1 MAIYPAGYFYERLR
15 ERKCRHEFR
24 RIMRMYYL
32 LLRSKKAIRAGILFF
47 LIMGQQK
54 SFAQHVHDSAYYK
67 TFPNVLTVRVYT
79 VKDYAD
85 FSFASF
91 TKRSGIQYQSNATT
105 NLGAG
110 VTYKNLSGN
119 FSAGF
124 GFLNNGIE
132 ERGKTSTL
140 DLQFHF
146 FPHSWISD
154 LIFLSYKG
162 FHASQEYYPHQLQG
176 SYYYR
181 PDVSLSLLGLS
192 AYRVQ
197 HPDKFSYRT
206 AFYQNEWLKKSSG
219 TLLYGGAIYYQSISA
234 DSSLIPAGLAG
245 LFANRDFNQ
254 FHFISVG
261 PGIGYA
267 HSLVLKQHFYLLGS
281 AIINANIV
289 FSTDENDITKNT
301 RTGFEPALNFKTAAG
316 YSGNDWNV
324 SLSWAGNVLLAQQA
338 YVSKANIFP
347 VSEVRLTL
355 AKQITLKKPIPVLS
369 NVIDK
374 IFGKEE

>member
-1 MAIYPAGYFYERLR
+1 M
-15 ERKCRHEFR
+15 H
-24 RIMRMYYL
+24 YL
-32 LLRSKKAIRAGILFF
+32 LTGRKIVIYVGLLFF
-47 LIMGQQK
+47 LITAWQN
-54 SFAQHVHDSAYYK
+54 SSAQHVHDSTYYK
-67 TFPNVLTVRVYT
+67 TFPDALTVRVYT

-85 FSFASF
+85 FSFASL
-91 TKRSGIQYQSNATT
+91 TKRTGIQYQSNATT

-110 VTYKNLSGN
+110 VTYKNLSAN

-146 FPHSWISD
+146 FPRRWTSD
-154 LIFLSYKG
+154 LVFLSYKG

-176 SYYYR
+176 NYYYR
-181 PDVSLSLLGLS
+181 PDVRLSLAGLS

-197 HPDKFSYRT
+197 QADKFSYRT
-206 AFYQNEWLKKSSG
+206 AFYQNEWMKKSSG

-234 DSSLIPAGLAG
+234 DSSLIPGKLAD
-245 LFANRDFNQ
+245 LFTNKDFSH

-267 HSLVLKQHFYLLGS
+267 HSLVLRQHFYLLGS

-289 FSTDENDITKNT
+289 FATDKNVAIINSQT
-301 RTGFEPALNFKTAAG
+301 SFEPALNFKTAAG
-316 YSGNDWNV
+316 YGGNAWNI

-338 YVSKANIFP
+338 SASKANMLP

-355 AKQITLKKPIPVLS
+355 AKQIILKKPIPVLS
-369 NVIDK
+369 NAIDK
-374 IFGKEE
+374 IFGKED